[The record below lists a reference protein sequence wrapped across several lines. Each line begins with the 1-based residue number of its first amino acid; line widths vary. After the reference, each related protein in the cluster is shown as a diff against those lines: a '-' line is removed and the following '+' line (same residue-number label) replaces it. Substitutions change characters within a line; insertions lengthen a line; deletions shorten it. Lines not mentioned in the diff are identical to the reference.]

1 MFLSNVVFEDLN
13 NKDNNNNKIQFNVF
27 VSCIVCS
34 SAGGNLQ
41 WNEAH
46 SRP

>member
-1 MFLSNVVFEDLN
+1 MFSSNVVFEDLN
-13 NKDNNNNKIQFNVF
+13 NKDNNNNNITFVF

-34 SAGGNLQ
+34 SAGGNLK
-41 WNEAH
+41 WNETH